1 MALKCTNTSGPSS
14 RPMKPYPL
22 ALLNHFP
29 VPCNR
34 STSAPSARTLLAH
47 EAVPSNLCHCASGE
61 RACQGLPIGKPLLE
75 RLGRVPLVA
84 EPEHARDGFSI
95 ANCPTQY
102 PAHSG

>member
-22 ALLNHFP
+22 ALLHHFT
-29 VPCNR
+29 VPCKR
-34 STSAPSARTLLAH
+34 STFAPSARSLLAY

-61 RACQGLPIGKPLLE
+61 RACQGLLAGKPLPV

-95 ANCPTQY
+95 ADCPTQY
-102 PAHSG
+102 PENSG